1 MNVNPETTKRINM
14 KILINICI
22 GAVFFLSSCSHW
34 KVSELNSKKIFTL
47 ESGSEIKQVLVQIGD
62 SDLLDI
68 SFTLNASRDKFFI
81 ADNKSKRLQVIDMD
95 GKVIGQIG
103 PKKYDQLLM
112 SATFAFGIIGSVASD
127 TEGKIYVQNRIDA
140 SQGQRTEQ
148 QGDIEIASSY
158 ILVFDKT
165 GKLQY
170 SLGQKGPADIPFN
183 YIEKIF
189 VDGNE
194 RLFVITKNYETWG
207 VYRFKSRVRDFFI
220 TLGKDSFKETEGASE
235 YNGVIE
241 NIVPFKEG
249 NRFLLSV
256 AYYSNTRFKY
266 RKIIEYNVDENR
278 LGKVILNL
286 PDPKNEL
293 YSILDDKYLL
303 LWDTEE
309 KNLRYAIWDLNGNI
323 VNNFRIKMDNRSSY
337 LNQIFTDESGR
348 IFTYTV
354 KKTGID
360 VMEWK

>member
-1 MNVNPETTKRINM
+1 M
-14 KILINICI
+14 KILTHICI
-22 GAVFFLSSCSHW
+22 GAVLFITSCSHW
-34 KVSELNSKKIFTL
+34 KVSELNGKKLFTL
-47 ESGSEIKQVLVQIGD
+47 ESGTSTMEVPIQIGD
-62 SDLLDI
+62 GDLLDI
-68 SFTLNASRDKFFI
+68 SFSINASRDKFFI
-81 ADNKSKRLQVIDMD
+81 ADNKSKRLQIIDMD

-103 PKKYDQLLM
+103 TKKADQLLM
-112 SATFAFGIIGSVASD
+112 SATFSFGLMGFVASD
-127 TEGKIYVQNRIDA
+127 TEGKIYVQNRIDT
-140 SQGQRTEQ
+140 SQGQKPDQ
-148 QGDIEIASSY
+148 QSDIEIASSY
-158 ILVFDKT
+158 ILVFDNT

-183 YIEKIF
+183 YIEKIL

-207 VYRFKSRVRDFFI
+207 VYRFKSRVRDFFV
-220 TLGKDSFKETEGASE
+220 TLGKDSFKEREGGSE

-249 NRFLLSV
+249 SRFLISV
-256 AYYSNTRFKY
+256 AYYNNTRFKY
-266 RKIIEYNVDENR
+266 RKILEYNVDENR

-293 YSILDDKYLL
+293 YTILDDKYLL

-309 KNLRYAIWDLNGNI
+309 KNLRFAIWDLNGNI
-323 VNNFRIKMDNRSSY
+323 VNNFRIKMDTRSSY
-337 LNQIFTDESGR
+337 LNQIFADEGGR
-348 IFTYTV
+348 IFTYMV